1 MKVGVLGP
9 NGFMGRYFLE
19 HSKWIPITRD
29 EVDLLDQKSVEMFF
43 EKNYFSVIIHCAVE
57 GGSMLN
63 KEDGN
68 VTHNNILMFENVARI
83 FKGKIIYFSSG
94 ASVRGDPP
102 TDPYG
107 LSKWIIDKRIL
118 QIKNVYS
125 LRVWGCYGS
134 GEPDPHNRDRFKT
147 ICKQNG
153 HIVIDKDKYFDFVDI
168 KDVMKVVFEYTIG
181 CRISKECNLVYPEKL
196 KLSDWAKKFGATY
209 EITDQTELGESY
221 VCVENRHDL
230 LSTLP
235 N

>member
-9 NGFMGRYFLE
+9 NGFMGRYFLN
-19 HSKWIPITRD
+19 HYKWTPITRE
-29 EVDLLDQKSVEMFF
+29 EVDLLDQKSVETFF
-43 EKNYFSVIIHCAVE
+43 KKNVFDVIVHCAVE

-63 KEDGN
+63 NEDGN
-68 VTHNNILMFENVARI
+68 VTHNNILMFENVSRV

-94 ASVRGDPP
+94 AALRGNPP

-118 QIKNVYS
+118 QIEDVYS

-153 HIVIDKDKYFDFVDI
+153 IKEKTID
-168 KDVMKVVFEYTIG
+168 
-181 CRISKECNLVYPEKL
+181 
-196 KLSDWAKKFGATY
+196 SDA
-209 EITDQTELGESY
+209 I
-221 VCVENRHDL
+221 DL
-230 LSTLP
+230 LSKHPFPGNIRELRNIIERLIILSDEKITASEVKLYS
-235 N
+235 

>member
-9 NGFMGRYFLE
+9 NGFMGRYFLN
-19 HSKWIPITRD
+19 HYKWTPITRE
-29 EVDLLDQKSVEMFF
+29 EVDLLDQKSVETFF
-43 EKNYFSVIIHCAVE
+43 KKNVFDVIVHCAVE

-63 KEDGN
+63 NEDGN
-68 VTHNNILMFENVARI
+68 VTHNNILMFENVSRV

-94 ASVRGDPP
+94 AALRGNPP

-118 QIKNVYS
+118 QIEDVYS

-168 KDVMKVVFEYTIG
+168 KEVSRVVFEYVIG
-181 CRISKECNLVYPEKL
+181 YRKDKECNLVYPEKL
-196 KLSDWAKKFGATY
+196 KLSDWAKKFDATY
-209 EITDQTELGESY
+209 EISDQTELGESY
-221 VCVENRHDL
+221 ICEENRYSLMFTL
-230 LSTLP
+230 LS
-235 N
+235 